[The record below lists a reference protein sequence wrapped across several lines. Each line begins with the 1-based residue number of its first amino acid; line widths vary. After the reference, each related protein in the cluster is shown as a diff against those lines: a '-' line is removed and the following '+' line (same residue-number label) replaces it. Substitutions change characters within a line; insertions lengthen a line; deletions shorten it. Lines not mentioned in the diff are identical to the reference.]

1 MSNHARIIEK
11 GSLMLK
17 KLFITAAAAAA
28 VSAPLAGVASAD
40 KPSDVSVP
48 PGQSDVGPGVPN
60 VAGNFIDT
68 NAPGLNPAG
77 TGNPLPPGQE
87 FNFAKSLSPGVNT
100 PQAVGNFVNGFY
112 GTTDFGKL
120 PPGLATKTFTP
131 GCASGNTATSP
142 NGVQGPNI
150 CNNKN

>member
-1 MSNHARIIEK
+1 MF
-11 GSLMLK
+11 K
-17 KLFITAAAAAA
+17 KLFFTGAVAAA
-28 VSAPLAGVASAD
+28 VSVPLAGVAWAD

-48 PGQSDVGPGVPN
+48 PGQSANGPGLPK

-100 PQAVGNFVNGFY
+100 PQAIGNFVNGFY

-142 NGVQGPNI
+142 NGAQGPNI

>member
-1 MSNHARIIEK
+1 MS
-11 GSLMLK
+11 
-17 KLFITAAAAAA
+17 
-28 VSAPLAGVASAD
+28 AS
-40 KPSDVSVP
+40 PQ
-48 PGQSDVGPGVPN
+48 GQSDVGPGVPN

-77 TGNPLPPGQE
+77 TGNPLPPGKE

-100 PQAVGNFVNGFY
+100 PMAIGNFVNGFY
-112 GTTDFGKL
+112 GNTDFDKI
-120 PPGLATKTFTP
+120 PPGLAVKTFTP

-142 NGVQGPNI
+142 NGAQGPNI